1 MRIGIFGGSF
11 NPIHIG
17 HLLIAERVREMAELD
32 RIIFVPVGIPCHK
45 ENKLLDSKLRQ
56 ELILK
61 CIEDRKY
68 FEVSDI
74 ELKTGET
81 NYTYDTLV
89 KFREKYKEDTF
100 VEIIGE
106 DSAEYLHT
114 WKNYEKLVEETEI
127 FVFRRKG
134 SSYRSLH
141 KNIKVLDTPIIELS
155 STEIRNRLKEGKSIA
170 YMVPEK
176 IEKILKELAW

>member
-17 HLLIAERVREMAELD
+17 HLIIAERVIEMAELD
-32 RIIFVPVGIPCHK
+32 NVIFVPVGLPCHK
-45 ENKLLDSKLRQ
+45 ENKLLDSELRQ

-61 CIEDRKY
+61 CIENKKY

-74 ELKTGET
+74 ELRAGKT
-81 NYTYDTLV
+81 NYTYDTLL
-89 KFREKYKEDTF
+89 KFREENKEDTF

-114 WKNYEKLVEETEI
+114 WKNYKKLVEETEI
-127 FVFRRKG
+127 FVFRRNG
-134 SSYRSLH
+134 SNYKSPH
-141 KNIKVLDTPIIELS
+141 KNIKVLDTPIIEIS
-155 STEIRNRLKEGKSIA
+155 STEIRNRLKKGESIA

-176 IEKILKELAW
+176 IEKILKELPW